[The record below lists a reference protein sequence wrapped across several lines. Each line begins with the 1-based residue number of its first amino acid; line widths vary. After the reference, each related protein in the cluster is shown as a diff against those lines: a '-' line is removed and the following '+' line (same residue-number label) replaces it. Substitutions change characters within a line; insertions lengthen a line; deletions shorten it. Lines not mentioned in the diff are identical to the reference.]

1 MKFTIPAL
9 IGCATP
15 LAATSYSFGPFA
27 NRSFRIA
34 STPSCNPL
42 NVWSPRQTFDLLSP
56 SSMIDMRRRQ
66 NALFREASKQAFQ
79 NAFQNY
85 SPGYQ
90 VIDNDEAFQVSIEV
104 PGVKSEDL
112 SIKVEE
118 DGKYLTVSGS
128 REKTSTGYSYSSKF
142 SQSFYLDPSIETDK
156 ISADLQNGILLVTA
170 PKDLKK
176 IEDSVKTIPI
186 KVIADTPVEV
196 KTDANDAHSDNAK
209 ETPHKA
215 DSEIHMSAEEPV

>member
-9 IGCATP
+9 IACATP
-15 LAATSYSFGPFA
+15 LAATSYSFGPLS

-34 STPSCNPL
+34 STPSCTPL
-42 NVWSPRQTFDLLSP
+42 SVWSPRQTFDLLSP

-79 NAFQNY
+79 NVFQNY

-90 VIDNDEAFQVSIEV
+90 VIDNDEKFQVSIEV

-128 REKTSTGYSYSSKF
+128 REKTATGYSYSSKF

-186 KVIADTPVEV
+186 KVITDAPVEV

-209 ETPHKA
+209 ETEHKT
-215 DSEIHMSAEEPV
+215 DSEIHMTAEEPV